1 MNSLKKFGIFTLA
14 IIMGATSL
22 TGCSSVFEEDAT
34 QLPLVAALSE
44 KEVIDYYA
52 KSLSY
57 DSIVTKNLDVDRV
70 LYETKDV
77 EEQAK
82 IKKLQELQKKTEKAL
97 GEMTYTYSEELAEI
111 LDENTFHYIKTF
123 LNDKKLTNPKV
134 ISIKEAIGHYFIDV
148 DYEVSNRSIG
158 SFTNKISLLG
168 INGAFVK
175 DYNGADTLDNA
186 YLRKAV
192 NELNKYYQSNR
203 ISKTATYNESSGLLA
218 ITGEGN
224 YVPLDYT
231 NTTITDTVEQETQ
244 TVETTETET
253 ETPDGEEV
261 AGDEVE
267 TTETNETVE
276 TNETTE
282 TNETVETNETIVD
295 YNQNISTVMN
305 NRYPKIDLSEFN
317 RVVGSSTRETA
328 YMPKLS
334 LVYNI
339 PPAEG
344 TIGGIGAYPS
354 GANGLARY
362 QFSRSQI
369 SGTIKLRY
377 VYKDAVND
385 PSKIIG
391 VNVYPIS
398 MIMNS
403 GIGNLNANEAGTLLM
418 PEFLKTEFEKL
429 LERSDRAIIN
439 NDMTALMSGKIF
451 TDSGMAVLTGYEG
464 NHVNVL
470 RQMTTFRRLV
480 TRDTKNN
487 SYVIEVERLRQEG
500 PKGADVYG
508 TYIDTGYIVI
518 EQYGS
523 EFFITDS
530 YITLREMKT
539 EPDINPDSAITKR
552 LVALNLAG
560 AVSEENKVGITKL
573 MDDLYLASTN
583 RLLYGP
589 KEINGVTIERGMY
602 DCFNDDVSMLS
613 STRKEYINASIR
625 EQLVKH
631 GVDTAAEVKGAVTS
645 WIGGADRQAEFTTEE
660 VITYQGR
667 NTGTRME
674 VYYLVSNMEDK
685 WVIDERT
692 VISMEEQSGDALKST
707 IDRLSK

>member
-14 IIMGATSL
+14 IIMGATTL
-22 TGCSSVFEEDAT
+22 TGCSSVFKEDAT

-77 EEQAK
+77 EDQAK

-97 GEMTYTYSEELAEI
+97 GEMNYTYSDELAEI

-134 ISIKEAIGHYFIDV
+134 ISIKEAIGYYFIDV

-175 DYNGADTLDNA
+175 NYNGADTIDNA

-192 NELNKYYQSNR
+192 KELNKHYQSNR

-224 YVPLDYT
+224 YAPLDYT
-231 NTTITDTVEQETQ
+231 NTTITETVEQETQ
-244 TVETTETET
+244 TVETTEN
-253 ETPDGEEV
+253 
-261 AGDEVE
+261 EVE
-267 TTETNETVE
+267 TTETV
-276 TNETTE
+276 
-282 TNETVETNETIVD
+282 VD

-317 RVVGSSTRETA
+317 RIVGSSTRETA

-385 PSKIIG
+385 PSKIVG

-403 GIGNLNANEAGTLLM
+403 GIGNLNANEAGALLM

-464 NHVNVL
+464 NYVNVL

-589 KEINGVTIERGMY
+589 KEINGVTIEKGMY

-631 GVDTAAEVKGAVTS
+631 GVDTAAEVKGAITS

-667 NTGTRME
+667 STGTRME